1 MTNTQG
7 TAIIR
12 DRGQLTIPEKIR
24 ATLKWPASNTV
35 VTITTITRNELIIKP
50 YTEKSEP
57 NWPDIWLKIELSRSF
72 KGKRGNLA
80 KFINDDR
87 QKH

>member
-1 MTNTQG
+1 MTNTLG

-24 ATLKWPASNTV
+24 QVLKWSSPNSV
-35 VTITTITRNELIIKP
+35 VSLATTAMNELIIKP
-50 YTEKSEP
+50 FESRKQID
-57 NWPDIWLKIELSRSF
+57 WHAIWMNISLSRSF
-72 KGKRGNLA
+72 EGKKGNLSG
-80 KFINDDR
+80 FISSDR